1 MRILATSKWL
11 LKDYAFKWLLKDY
24 EFKWITRGKN
34 DLHVRVI
41 ILVCVYGGRK
51 RDVVQ
56 NYC

>member
-1 MRILATSKWL
+1 MCILATSKWL
-11 LKDYAFKWLLKDY
+11 LKDL

-51 RDVVQ
+51 RGVVQ
-56 NYC
+56 NY